1 MGESNTVRSLY
12 TMYMH
17 LQQYCAHPSIYIST
31 TFMQHS
37 KQFFKKFGEGGG
49 EEKRKKIVYLKQ
61 LSFLAPLVIGQR
73 AYVMACLSVF
83 NSFF

>member
-37 KQFFKKFGEGGG
+37 KQFFKKFGEVGGG
-49 EEKRKKIVYLKQ
+49 GKERRGKNCLPQAIV
-61 LSFLAPLVIGQR
+61 
-73 AYVMACLSVF
+73 
-83 NSFF
+83 FFSSTGHRPASLCHGLFVRL